1 MSEMEKENKRVC
13 YGGRQGTKRFTEEE
27 IVNWIEGSR
36 EDQEAKGLENIHRNL
51 ATTGFIYL
59 LAFVEQFQ

>member
-1 MSEMEKENKRVC
+1 MVEAK
-13 YGGRQGTKRFTEEE
+13 GTQRFTEEE

-36 EDQEAKGLENIHRNL
+36 EDQEAKGLENVYRNL
-51 ATTGFIYL
+51 ATTAFIYL